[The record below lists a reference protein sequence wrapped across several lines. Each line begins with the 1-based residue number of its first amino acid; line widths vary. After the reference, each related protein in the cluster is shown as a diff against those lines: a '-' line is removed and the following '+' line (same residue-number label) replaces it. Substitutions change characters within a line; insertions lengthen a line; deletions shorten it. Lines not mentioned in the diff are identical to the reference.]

1 MGHVAP
7 RRHSRSA
14 RLPRGPD
21 RPAPQIVALISRV
34 ASKDDQ
40 ERTVPN
46 GNPDFDPK
54 AAEQWF
60 APIAGVLESFA
71 QRHNLLVDRY
81 YHDTPSWTFRFNH
94 PRGGQASLGVSCDA
108 GETAS
113 IYSSWHVDD
122 YDRFTRS
129 IHWRKSRKDQPY
141 EFHDEQWGGLFDSAE
156 AAEKELLRLPPGLEV
171 AGDDE

>member
-1 MGHVAP
+1 M
-7 RRHSRSA
+7 
-14 RLPRGPD
+14 
-21 RPAPQIVALISRV
+21 
-34 ASKDDQ
+34 
-40 ERTVPN
+40 PN

-81 YHDTPSWTFRFNH
+81 YHDSSSWTFRFNH
-94 PRGGQASLGVSCDA
+94 PRGGQASVGVSCNA

-129 IHWRKSRKDQPY
+129 IHWRKSREVSKGANALLEEMELELSAILAVPLVVSS
-141 EFHDEQWGGLFDSAE
+141 FCGKADSLGKRLSFPE
-156 AAEKELLRLPPGLEV
+156 ASSSTSRILMRT
-171 AGDDE
+171 